1 MQGKFPMPI
10 ARKNYFFQV
19 CTAVCLSA
27 IFGFSHLISA
37 APRES
42 QSGSDEL
49 TNNKASELEDQESIT
64 RKTPPVGV
72 NMDENIRL
80 RRDLDEY
87 SRTVDPA
94 HVQIEERRRVMHQRL
109 QERFNQTDRDN
120 DGSISREEAA
130 DLMPQVARH
139 FNSIDLNNDNEI
151 TLDELEA
158 LETKIIE
165 RQRAISAKTPEAD
178 TDVTD
183 NSQAKHK
190 NKNAML
196 NNHKP
201 AM

>member
-1 MQGKFPMPI
+1 MLI
-10 ARKNYFFQV
+10 ARKICVYHI
-19 CTAVCLSA
+19 CTAITLAAC
-27 IFGFSHLISA
+27 FGFSQLLSA
-37 APRES
+37 APREI
-42 QSGSDEL
+42 QNGSEEL
-49 TNNKASELEDQESIT
+49 SNGKSSENEEQEST
-64 RKTPPVGV
+64 SHKSPPVGV
-72 NMDENIRL
+72 NIDENIRL

-109 QERFNQTDRDN
+109 QERFNQTDKDN

-165 RQRAISAKTPEAD
+165 RQRAISAKAPESEVDAD
-178 TDVTD
+178 SSDSSTT
-183 NSQAKHK
+183 KHK

-201 AM
+201 TM